1 MIAHEDS
8 IEKYEIAAI
17 ECEIIARLATTDFRR
32 EMYELLASQYRQL
45 ATDLASTA
53 GKAA

>member
-1 MIAHEDS
+1 MIAHEDT

-32 EMYELLASQYRQL
+32 EMYVLLASQYRKL
-45 ATDLASTA
+45 ATDLAKT
-53 GKAA
+53 GEAA

>member
-1 MIAHEDS
+1 MIAHKDA

-17 ECEIIARLATTDFRR
+17 EFEMIARLATTDFRR
-32 EMYELLASQYRQL
+32 EMYELLASEYRKL
-45 ATDLASTA
+45 ATDLANVA

>member
-17 ECEIIARLATTDFRR
+17 ECEMIARLATTDFRR
-32 EMYELLASQYRQL
+32 EMYELLASRYRKL
-45 ATDLASTA
+45 ATDLVRTA
-53 GKAA
+53 DKAA